1 MIGGMI
7 FLSRIGPPWI
17 EPLTRDQGPGRG
29 RAFKAFASPHQNPYN
44 QETVNISA
52 IIESL
57 RPKQWLKNLFIFAP
71 LIFSQ
76 NVLQWP
82 LLQRT
87 LLGFLAFCLL
97 SGAVYIF
104 NDLRDL
110 EEDKHHPLKS
120 RRPLASGRLKKS
132 HAWIAFI
139 LTGAGS
145 LALSYALSPRFFA
158 AALAYFILQTAYSL
172 GLKHI
177 VILELFIIAA
187 GFVLRVVAGGLI
199 IDVSLSPWLL
209 ICTFLLAL
217 FLAMS
222 KRRHELVLLED
233 DAPTHRP
240 ILKEYSP
247 LLLDQMISVVT
258 ASTVVAY
265 CLYTISDETVAKFGT
280 TNLIFTVPFVIY
292 GIFRYLYLVHQ
303 KNLGGSPEALI
314 LKDKPLFITLILWI
328 AVSAI
333 ILYI

>member
-1 MIGGMI
+1 M
-7 FLSRIGPPWI
+7 
-17 EPLTRDQGPGRG
+17 
-29 RAFKAFASPHQNPYN
+29 N
-44 QETVNISA
+44 VSA
-52 IIESL
+52 LIESL
-57 RPKQWLKNLFIFAP
+57 RPRQWHKNLFIFAP

-76 NVLQWP
+76 SVTDWP
-82 LLQRT
+82 LLQRS
-87 LLGFLAFCLL
+87 LLAFAAFCLL
-97 SGAVYIF
+97 TGAVYVF
-104 NDLRDL
+104 NDLHDL
-110 EEDKHHPLKS
+110 EEDRHHPLKS
-120 RRPLASGRLKKS
+120 QRPLASGRLGKPQ
-132 HAWIAFI
+132 AWVAFSLLSI
-139 LTGAGS
+139 GS
-145 LALSYALSPRFFA
+145 LALAYALSPKYFA
-158 AALAYFILQTAYSL
+158 AALVYYVLQLAYSL

-177 VILELFIIAA
+177 VILELFIIAS
-187 GFVLRVVAGGLI
+187 GFLLRVISGGLVI
-199 IDVSLSPWLL
+199 EVSLSPWLL

-217 FLAMS
+217 FLAMG

-233 DAPTHRP
+233 EAQAHRP

-314 LKDKPLFITLILWI
+314 LKDKPLLLALVLWI

-333 ILYI
+333 ILYA